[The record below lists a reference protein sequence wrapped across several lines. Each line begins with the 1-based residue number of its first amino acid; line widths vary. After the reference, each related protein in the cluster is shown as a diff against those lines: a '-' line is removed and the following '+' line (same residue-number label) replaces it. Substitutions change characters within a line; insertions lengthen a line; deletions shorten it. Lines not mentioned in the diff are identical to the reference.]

1 MLTNLSSLKAKV
13 HMDTLTDMP
22 DRSKGGGGNKVQQL
36 FSRTLNTPFPLSS
49 SDRGNIG
56 QS

>member
-1 MLTNLSSLKAKV
+1 MLTILSSLKAKV